1 MIELVGR
8 TLVTAPTGEPITRDE
23 CKTFARID
31 STAED
36 SLIDSLLIAARELA
50 EEYCDRQLMQ
60 ATYDLTYN
68 SFPGAGFLEIPYAP
82 TSSITSVKYV
92 DADGVQQTLAG
103 DNYVADVDVDPARIY
118 LAYNATWP
126 TVRFQRHAIT
136 VRAVVGYADADAV
149 PDAIKTALKMMV
161 TAWLND
167 REGCG
172 EIPDGAR
179 RILDRYR
186 FRYGA

>member
-1 MIELVGR
+1 MSELVGR
-8 TLVTAPTGEPITRDE
+8 TLATAPTGEPITRDE

-36 SLIDSLLIAARELA
+36 SLIDSLLVAARELA
-50 EEYCDRQLMQ
+50 EEYCDRQIML
-60 ATYDLTYN
+60 ATYDLTYDA
-68 SFPGAGFLEIPYAP
+68 FPGAGFIEIPFAP
-82 TSSITSVKYV
+82 TASITSVKYI
-92 DADGVQQTLAG
+92 DADGAQQTVPGA
-103 DNYVADVDVDPARIY
+103 DYVADVDVDPARIY

-126 TVRFQRHAIT
+126 TVRAQRHAVT

-149 PDAIKTALKMMV
+149 PDAIKTALKMIV

-172 EIPDGAR
+172 AMPDGAR